1 MLSSSLWYGSADL
14 WSIMTLKA
22 SSRAALWCSRFWPL
36 LPTFGIAQW
45 VSAGLWDLLFWCAI
59 CSILGRW
66 HICCQACSVSSFV
79 WIHYHDFGVID
90 PPFGARVFVVQM
102 AICGTKTHLASI
114 KKWYFCCWY
123 YLPIFLDQSSD
134 LSTSWLVDWVKSVVW
149 SVSQFWHELKL
160 TYWPA
165 NLLNKATQK
174 SKDIEGRE
182 EKLVCQSEKLISF
195 RQKTLKLLAKAYK
208 LFVNYL

>member
-1 MLSSSLWYGSADL
+1 MVKLTAFS
-14 WSIMTLKA
+14 
-22 SSRAALWCSRFWPL
+22 
-36 LPTFGIAQW
+36 
-45 VSAGLWDLLFWCAI
+45 LLFSLI
-59 CSILGRW
+59 YNLPYSL
-66 HICCQACSVSSFV
+66 VFV
-79 WIHYHDFGVID
+79 LLITTSKWFN
-90 PPFGARVFVVQM
+90 PLFGARVFVVQM
-102 AICGTKTHLASI
+102 AICRTKTHLASI

-182 EKLVCQSEKLISF
+182 EKLVCQSEKFLSF
-195 RQKTLKLLAKAYK
+195 RQKAYK
-208 LFVNYL
+208 LLSDYL

>member
-1 MLSSSLWYGSADL
+1 MRTLRHFSLLAVESD
-14 WSIMTLKA
+14 K
-22 SSRAALWCSRFWPL
+22 FL
-36 LPTFGIAQW
+36 LVFG
-45 VSAGLWDLLFWCAI
+45 VRYSDVP
-59 CSILGRW
+59 
-66 HICCQACSVSSFV
+66 SVSSWAGGTSAV
-79 WIHYHDFGVID
+79 WLLLFLLFHCFLFTTLEWFN
-90 PPFGARVFVVQM
+90 PPFGARVFVVQT
-102 AICGTKTHLASI
+102 AVCGTKTHLASI

-182 EKLVCQSEKLISF
+182 EKLVCQSEKFLSF
-195 RQKTLKLLAKAYK
+195 RQKAYK
-208 LFVNYL
+208 LLSDYL